1 LGAILV
7 RIAHVEENEM
17 NPPVEAL
24 ENQYFLLRSTL
35 STLSDQGATPEQ
47 LNQMRTQVVQSRT
60 NYWTALNKV
69 LHDDD
74 PQLQQL
80 VAQLNA
86 EQATLQTTI
95 AKLGNVAK
103 VIDAVTKA
111 VSIGS
116 QIVAKAVSL

>member
-1 LGAILV
+1 MSPS
-7 RIAHVEENEM
+7 VE
-17 NPPVEAL
+17 VL
-24 ENQYFLLRSTL
+24 ENQYFWLRSTL
-35 STLSDQGATPEQ
+35 STLVTQGATSAQ
-47 LNQMRTQVVQSRT
+47 LDQMRAQVVQSRT
-60 NYWTALNKV
+60 NYWTALNKI

-74 PQLQQL
+74 PQVQRL

-86 EQATLQTTI
+86 EQETLETMIVQR
-95 AKLGNVAK
+95 GNFTK